1 MRIEISTMKGEVPR
15 LEPHLLPNETAT
27 YAKDCT
33 FERGIIA
40 PLHSDL
46 DGPVLPITNTQTL
59 FLYAHTHWFT
69 FDKQVSV
76 IANPMAQ
83 DPYQRVYWTGQDKP
97 KLTAQDIAT
106 SAGSM
111 PAAWYD
117 LGVPRPTSSPII
129 TNVDGSTGEAPP
141 EGELPAYDDEDR
153 LYIQTYVTRFGEEG
167 APGDA
172 SGSTL
177 IDKPGSTVTVTLAV
191 PGVNTHNITHT
202 RLYRSVTSS
211 GEGDYLLVA
220 ELPISQTEYVD
231 AARDVNGP
239 ALETWDYDMPDA
251 TMQGLCS
258 MANGICAG
266 FSGNEVMFSEAYLP
280 YAWNSANRGT
290 TDDDIVAIAPIETS
304 LVVATKGKPYLFS
317 GVTPEMITGMH
328 LNVEQACV
336 SAASLVVINGMAL
349 YASPDGLVAISASS
363 AVVVTENII
372 DRESWQAFKPETIK
386 AWANEGQYI
395 AQYDGGAFIF
405 DPGSQS
411 FTRLSNIW
419 DTAFN
424 YLQQDTLFIA
434 QGTALKEWRRG
445 QALIP
450 MTWQTK
456 EFIIPQNTFLTCA
469 RIQADAPEA
478 LKVIFIA
485 DGNIF
490 YTLEMGELSN
500 EPFRLPPVRGQKWQ
514 VRIVG
519 QSKVERILLADSLSE
534 LY

>member
-1 MRIEISTMKGEVPR
+1 MRIDISTMKGEVPR
-15 LEPHLLPNETAT
+15 LEPHLLPDDTAT
-27 YAKDCT
+27 FAQDCT
-33 FERGIIA
+33 FTRGIVA
-40 PLHSDL
+40 PIRSDL
-46 DGPVLPITNTQTL
+46 DKATLPNSPDSL

-69 FDKQVSV
+69 FSQPVSV

-97 KLTAQDIAT
+97 KVTAQDIAT
-106 SAGSM
+106 GAGQM

-117 LGVPRPTSSPII
+117 LGVPRPSSRPIV
-129 TNVDGSTGEAPP
+129 TNVDASTGEEPP

-167 APGDA
+167 APGEA
-172 SGSTL
+172 SEPTL
-177 IDKPGSTVTVTLAV
+177 IEKPGSTVTVQLAV

-220 ELPISQTEYVD
+220 ELPISQTQYID
-231 AARDVNGP
+231 SARDVNGP

-251 TMQGLCS
+251 TMQGLCA

-266 FSGNEVMFSEAYLP
+266 FAGNEVMFSEAYLP
-280 YAWNSANRGT
+280 YAWNKANRGT

-317 GVTPEMITGMH
+317 GVTPEMITGMR

-336 SAASLVVINGMAL
+336 SAQSLVVINGMAL
-349 YASPDGLVAISASS
+349 YASPDGLVAISTSS
-363 AVVVTENII
+363 AVVVTEGLI
-372 DRESWQAFKPETIK
+372 DRDSWQSFKPESIK

-405 DPGSQS
+405 DPSTQS
-411 FTRLSNIW
+411 FTRLSASW
-419 DTAFN
+419 DAAYH
-424 YLQQDTLFIA
+424 YLNEDTLFIA
-434 QGTALKEWRRG
+434 NGTALKAWRRG
-445 QALIP
+445 AALVP
-450 MTWQTK
+450 MTWQSKT
-456 EFIIPQNTFLTCA
+456 FLIAQNASLTCA
-469 RIQADAPEA
+469 RIQAEFPQD
-478 LKVIFIA
+478 LSVTFIA
-485 DGNIF
+485 DGEVIF
-490 YTLEMGELSN
+490 TLAAGELN
-500 EPFRLPPVRGQKWQ
+500 HDPFRLPPVRAAKWQ
-514 VRIVG
+514 VRIEG
-519 QSKVERILLADSLSE
+519 PSKVERILLADSLSE